1 MRTTFRVFAAVAALA
16 AVLFVPARARAEN
29 SERDT
34 PPEEQA
40 IAYTETIPKEA
51 QDWMDYLQDLD
62 RRYPDS
68 GKVNPER
75 VFAEEGERAA
85 LLYCRAIGFEGPCM
99 LETQDGQERF
109 VDARDARG
117 VVKRGWFDWL
127 MTLFSRIGVIPD
139 QAACPASYAL
149 VEIYMD
155 DEDNNNNNQRGG
167 WLGATVSTN
176 NTRWRFCR
184 LSLTAASYFR
194 PLPETGDA
202 YDYSVL
208 SLGLLCPS
216 GSRRVWRRHDN
227 EDSAN
232 NNSHSGN
239 IFPSFNLWPGNWTIA
254 HCHFDGAAF
263 AWGGYM
269 TAFPDLGMKY
279 GVYAPLS
286 MPSNYALAHGWV
298 YQDDEDFL
306 NTNLWIG
313 SPDLVMSGS
322 NNTTRHLAEV
332 R

>member
-1 MRTTFRVFAAVAALA
+1 MRTMPRMFTA
-16 AVLFVPARARAEN
+16 AVLAAALSLSARVQAEN

-34 PPEEQA
+34 PPQERE
-40 IAYTETIPKEA
+40 IAYAETVSKEA
-51 QDWMDYLQDLD
+51 QAWIDYLQDLD

-68 GKVNPER
+68 GKANPER
-75 VFAEEGERAA
+75 VLAEEGEKAA
-85 LLYCRAIGFEGPCM
+85 LLYCRAIGFDGPCTI
-99 LETQDGQERF
+99 ETATGQERF

-117 VVKRGWFDWL
+117 IVKAGWSDWL
-127 MTLFSRIGVIPD
+127 WTLFSRIGVIPE
-139 QAACPASYAL
+139 QAACPAPYAMI
-149 VEIYMD
+149 EIYMD

-167 WLGATVSTN
+167 WLGATVSN
-176 NTRWRFCR
+176 HNTTWRFCR
-184 LSLTAASYFR
+184 LSLKATSDFR
-194 PLPETGDA
+194 PLPIMGDD

-216 GSRRVWRRHDN
+216 GARRVWRRHDN

-232 NNSHSGN
+232 NNSHSGS
-239 IFPSFNLWPGNWTIA
+239 IFPNFSLWPGNWMIA

-269 TAFPDLGMKY
+269 TAFPDIGIKY
-279 GVYAPLS
+279 GVFAS
-286 MPSNYALAHGWV
+286 PSTPSIYALAHGWV

-322 NNTTRHLAEV
+322 NNTTRHLAKV
-332 R
+332 Q